1 MKIVNKKTKEYLIKC
16 PPLIVHKML
25 DEYMLSSPIKEII
38 VAACIHGL
46 DVYRSLD
53 WLARKHQIHISRWQF
68 SRKLGEGLEKF
79 YNTHTFLG
87 RDLQTFLQE

>member
-1 MKIVNKKTKEYLIKC
+1 MKTINKKTKDYLSKC

-25 DEYMLSSPIKEII
+25 DEYMLPSPMKEILL
-38 VAACIHGL
+38 AACVQNL
-46 DVYRSLD
+46 DVYQSID
-53 WLARKHQIHISRWQF
+53 WLASKHKIFLSRWQF